1 MPNLNSLEPGDNVYP
16 DRQVFK
22 YQPIGTNVAI
32 TKGHFYTKKLG
43 YLVEPTQANNFFLNG
58 CYQAAGSIA
67 ADAGAD
73 GKNRVQCLGVG
84 SRVLVEAKVALETG
98 IIAKYDAATDNIEQW
113 VINGANPTRDEMYNR
128 IGYIFEVYTKD
139 SITTEKESAAIG
151 DKVILEIGSGQA

>member
-58 CYQAAGSIA
+58 C
-67 ADAGAD
+67 
-73 GKNRVQCLGVG
+73 CLLYT
-84 SRVLVEAKVALETG
+84 S
-98 IIAKYDAATDNIEQW
+98 
-113 VINGANPTRDEMYNR
+113 PSPRD
-128 IGYIFEVYTKD
+128 
-139 SITTEKESAAIG
+139 
-151 DKVILEIGSGQA
+151 